1 MQTTLEVK
9 ATIQYQFNLNKLVSN
24 ALDLNGN
31 LYGGLASVFEYAV
44 NTHSGGYVGLKGT
57 HQQNNQAG

>member
-1 MQTTLEVK
+1 MHY
-9 ATIQYQFNLNKLVSN
+9 IYNNYI
-24 ALDLNGN
+24 NGN